1 MQRKMLKIKNTDKN
15 KNLLNVIRSVLVD
28 LENEIKDM
36 SENEIENETSYE
48 IVDIVER
55 IIYISNHNQERQRLK
70 ILTPDQMLSRLPIN
84 LAQKN
89 FRKN

>member
-36 SENEIENETSYE
+36 SENEIENET
-48 IVDIVER
+48 
-55 IIYISNHNQERQRLK
+55 
-70 ILTPDQMLSRLPIN
+70 
-84 LAQKN
+84 
-89 FRKN
+89 